1 MSKQERVLVI
11 DALNM
16 YFRAYIVNPALSLN
30 GQPIGGIVGF
40 FKILQKLARE
50 TSPDKIVICWD
61 GPNGSQKR
69 RKVVKEYKAGRKP
82 IRLNR
87 AIRNLSEDEEMK
99 NKIWQQTR
107 LFEYLNHTPVIQ
119 TMLPSIEAD
128 DVISY
133 VVRSCPEFKG
143 WQKVIVS
150 SDKDFFQL
158 CDDNTVLLRPIQK
171 EVLNKKAIIEKH
183 NIHPENFA
191 LARAIAGDK
200 SDNLPGVPGVGLATV
215 SKRFP
220 FFANEDTVTIE
231 QLEEYCANIDS
242 SLKVYE
248 SITENIDTVKLNYK
262 MMQLY
267 SPTMSAQSKMK
278 VSSSIRDCYHDFNKT
293 QIMKMMHQDGFGATN
308 WTTLFQV
315 FNHISHTYGAD
326 DE

>member
-16 YFRAYIVNPALSLN
+16 YFRAYIVDPSLSAN
-30 GQPIGGIVGF
+30 GQPIGGLKGF
-40 FKILQKLARE
+40 FKILQKLVRE
-50 TSPDKIVICWD
+50 TKPDKIVICWD

-69 RKVVKEYKAGRKP
+69 RTVVKEYKAGRKP

-87 AIRNLSEDEEMK
+87 SIKNMTEAEEME

-107 LFEYLNHTPVIQ
+107 LYEYLNHTPVIQ
-119 TMLPSIEAD
+119 TMIPSIEAD

-133 VVRSCPEFKG
+133 VTKICAEFKG

-158 CDDNTVLLRPIQK
+158 CDDNTILYRPIQK
-171 EVLNKKAIIEKH
+171 EVLNKNLILEKH
-183 NIHPENFA
+183 GIHPENFA
-191 LARAIAGDK
+191 LARALSGDK
-200 SDNLPGVPGVGLATV
+200 SDNLPGISGVGLKTV

-220 FFANEDTVTIE
+220 FFADEKTVTIE
-231 QLEEYCANIDS
+231 QLEEYCASIDS
-242 SLKVYE
+242 NLKVYE
-248 SITENIDTVKLNYK
+248 NILENIDTVKLNYK

-267 SPTMSAQSKMK
+267 SPTMSAQSKIK

-293 QIMKMMHQDGFGATN
+293 QIIKMMREDGFGEVN

-315 FNHISHTYGAD
+315 FNHISYTYGGD